1 MNSLINNS
9 NLQWLFITGKGGVG
23 KTSCACAI
31 AHELSCYY
39 DSVLLI
45 STNSRHNINEMWA
58 QEFTDKPSLIKGY
71 RNLFCMVVN
80 VASKREHYL
89 ELIHSTMEM
98 KYSLCIFDSGP
109 TINTLKMLRTPSMYL
124 DYFTPTY
131 IEDLNDKLTD
141 PKHTT
146 FINICQSSFLSV
158 FETGRMINELCLN
171 FIDSHIIIVNHL
183 LNPEKDDKKRVQI
196 QKKYLDMI
204 YDLYSLD
211 YDIIQIPII
220 NYEIQG
226 RKNIK
231 KFSNEFYNKENNTIS
246 DKALD
251 KILEESLWELQEE
264 E

>member
-9 NLQWLFITGKGGVG
+9 DLQWLFITGKGGVG

-31 AHELSCYY
+31 AYELSCYY

-58 QEFTDKPSLIKGY
+58 QDFTNTPTLIKGY
-71 RNLFCMVVN
+71 RNLYCMVVN
-80 VASKREHYL
+80 VASKREDYL
-89 ELIHSTMEM
+89 ELIHNTMKM

-109 TINTLKMLRTPSMYL
+109 TINTLKMLRTPSMYM

-131 IEDLNDKLTD
+131 MENLNDKLTD

-146 FINICQSSFLSV
+146 FINICQANSLSV
-158 FETGRMINELCLN
+158 FETGRMINELCMN
-171 FIDSHIIIVNHL
+171 YIDSHIIIVNQL
-183 LNPEKDDKKRVQI
+183 LDAKKDNKRRVDI
-196 QKKYLDMI
+196 QTKYLDII
-204 YDLYSLD
+204 YELYSLD
-211 YDIIQIPII
+211 YSIIQIPII

-226 RKNIK
+226 PKNIK
-231 KFSNEFYNKENNTIS
+231 RFSNEFYNKKNNTLS

-251 KILEESLWELQEE
+251 KILEQSLWELQEE